1 MKGVPAPLQL
11 EVLTKVI
18 EKLPSAKNLF
28 FVNLFPS
35 QNYDSD
41 SIRWI
46 LEMGTAGLTP
56 FVSPGAPAPVMGDE
70 GLYSEGSAR
79 AAYWKEKTFLD
90 EIMLN
95 NLREPLS
102 QSTYYT
108 AERQLARK
116 LNRLKIRCDRR
127 REWMIAK
134 MLFDGSF
141 SYQVQGG
148 VKFTVSY
155 GLPSV
160 HQETLSGEDVWWE
173 TDNLTVGSTATP
185 MEDIFDAK
193 VTFNENTGTQ
203 PNYAMCNTQILRAL
217 IFNSDLQ
224 TLLKKS
230 AFGEGDMFR
239 DPARVIGTLLGVG
252 TLMIY
257 DEMHEVS
264 AWLTSNS
271 ASSTSFVVDD
281 ATDFEAGA
289 NVRIY
294 DMSEPFTWE
303 DRVISSVTLSTNTI
317 VTTEAG
323 GQTYLASEDRLV
335 MRKKYVPDTKFILFA
350 DTMEGE
356 KIAEFMNAPFGND
369 RHWGMYTDNHEEWDP
384 EGIWIRVQN
393 KGLPVLYHPDAI
405 YQMTVAG

>member
-95 NLREPLS
+95 NLREPLT

-108 AERQLARK
+108 AEKQLARK

-127 REWMIAK
+127 REWMLAK
-134 MLFDGSF
+134 MLFDGTF

-155 GLPSV
+155 GLPTV
-160 HQETLSGEDVWWE
+160 HQETLTGEDVWWE
-173 TDNLTVGSTATP
+173 TDSLTVGSTATP
-185 MEDIFDAK
+185 MVDIFDAK

-217 IFNSDLQ
+217 IFNTDLQ
-224 TLLKKS
+224 NLLKKS

-239 DPARVIGTLLGVG
+239 DPARVIGNLLGVG

-264 AWLTSNS
+264 AWLTTDIS
-271 ASSTSFVVDD
+271 ASGTSAVVDD
-281 ATDFEAGA
+281 ATDFEAA
-289 NVRIY
+289 SARLY

-303 DRVISSVTLSTNTI
+303 DVTISAVNVATNTLTI
-317 VTTEAG
+317 SATTGAYKA
-323 GQTYLASEDRLV
+323 TEDRIV

-350 DTMEGE
+350 DVMEGE

-369 RHWGMYTDNHEEWDP
+369 RNWGMFTDTHEEWDP
-384 EGIWIRVQN
+384 EGIWIRCQN